1 MNKLL
6 ASAVVSAIALLSA
19 GVQAQEAT
27 ADDINF
33 ASAAVSQ
40 KTRAQV
46 QAELAQAR
54 ADGSIKAVS
63 AGYIEPAKS
72 VKSRAEV
79 VAELR
84 RAQANGEYAALNSE
98 GVDPVAYQA
107 LLARNAETTRLAGSA
122 EGAVKAR

>member
-6 ASAVVSAIALLSA
+6 ASAIVSAAALLSA

-27 ADDINF
+27 VEPAP
-33 ASAAVSQ
+33 AVSQ

-46 QAELAQAR
+46 LAELAQAR

-72 VKSRAEV
+72 VRTRAEV
-79 VAELR
+79 LAEVR
-84 RAQANGEYAALNSE
+84 NAKANGEYAALNSE
-98 GVDPVAYQA
+98 TVDPVAVQQ
-107 LLARNAETTRLAGSA
+107 LLARNQAATQLAGTA
-122 EGAVKAR
+122 ATDRAVR

>member
-1 MNKLL
+1 MNKLF
-6 ASAVVSAIALLSA
+6 ASAIVSAVALLSA
-19 GVQAQEAT
+19 GAQAQEAT
-27 ADDINF
+27 ADDMNF
-33 ASAAVSQ
+33 ASAAVAQ

-46 QAELAQAR
+46 QTELAQAR

-72 VKSRAEV
+72 VKSRADV

-107 LLARNAETTRLAGSA
+107 LLARNAQDTRLAGSA
-122 EGAVKAR
+122 EGAAKAQ